1 MMTMCFRIQ
10 IGTQGERARERVQ
23 KSSAGSMEALLLLS
37 PAIVPYHYRMAD
49 PSGAV
54 HCRKC
59 AGKGAHRETVSAP
72 VRRAFRS
79 ARSGSPSR
87 RAVTATAS
95 SFSCC
100 CSALFFLSFGRCIEL
115 LVQVD
120 LVHCVSSLA
129 TVSPR
134 FLSPSPPFSMVFQ
147 ARRAHLQL
155 HAANRMA
162 GSRPKCSAYGGARA
176 RWFRA
181 VHVLGEPP
189 LGFPSIRL
197 A

>member
-1 MMTMCFRIQ
+1 
-10 IGTQGERARERVQ
+10 
-23 KSSAGSMEALLLLS
+23 LLS

-54 HCRKC
+54 PCRKC
-59 AGKGAHRETVSAP
+59 AGKGARTGRRFQRWCE
-72 VRRAFRS
+72 RAFRS

-87 RAVTATAS
+87 RAVTATACSFLS
-95 SFSCC
+95 SFR
-100 CSALFFLSFGRCIEL
+100 FSFGRCVEL
-115 LVQVD
+115 LVLVD
-120 LVHCVSSLA
+120 LVYRVSSLA

>member
-1 MMTMCFRIQ
+1 
-10 IGTQGERARERVQ
+10 
-23 KSSAGSMEALLLLS
+23 LLS

-95 SFSCC
+95 SFPAA
-100 CSALFFLSFGRCIEL
+100 ALLFSFFFFSFGRCIEL
-115 LVQVD
+115 LVLVD

-147 ARRAHLQL
+147 ATPRGERTCSCTRLTGWQAAVQNARRTEG
-155 HAANRMA
+155 RVPG
-162 GSRPKCSAYGGARA
+162 GSEQCTSSAS
-176 RWFRA
+176 
-181 VHVLGEPP
+181 HH
-189 LGFPSIRL
+189 
-197 A
+197 